1 MHGDSASQ
9 YCYLLLWSLR
19 AQTLS
24 KRFDERRP
32 SFSAR
37 QLKYYLK
44 ELTIAHDNEIFPS
57 RPRSWLLIK
66 RKMRPPWHVGV
77 QFVEE
82 VVYSDCT
89 VSIRLNK

>member
-1 MHGDSASQ
+1 MGTARANIVI
-9 YCYLLLWSLR
+9 YYFWSLR
-19 AQTLS
+19 AETLS

-37 QLKYYLK
+37 QLKYYQK
-44 ELTIAHDNEIFPS
+44 ELMIAHDNEIFPS